1 MYYPE
6 KTEPDAPADNDLT
19 SASHLRTFV
28 LLVATLGGIYLCL
41 RMIGPFV
48 GPLAW
53 AFTLAAIFLPF
64 QAWLERRVRSPS
76 LAAMIAVAVIGA
88 MVVVPVFFVGQRLV
102 LQAADGAVMLDEM
115 VQSGELAD
123 GFEAQARRIP
133 LVDRFAEELD
143 LAGAA
148 STITAWLSERAGA
161 FLAGSVF
168 QLVAFCLTLYVLF
181 FLLRDRR
188 QAIRS
193 IHSLVPLTRAEMARL
208 SRRINDTIH
217 ATVYGTLAVS
227 VVQGALGGLMFW
239 WLGLPSPLLWGVV
252 MAILAVVPVL
262 GSFVVW
268 LPAAL
273 YLGIEG
279 HWIKALILAAWG
291 VLVVGTVDNLLR
303 PILVG
308 KRLEQHTVL
317 AFFSVVGG
325 LILFG
330 ASGLILGPL
339 VLTITTVLLEIW
351 AGRKNGKGDQENGG
365 EGDGDGKDED
375 EEAEE
380 TAGRLGP
387 PLLAPARVGPR
398 ALGGDQ
404 PLETSSPPER

>member
-1 MYYPE
+1 MYQPE
-6 KTEPDAPADNDLT
+6 KTEPEAPAASDLT
-19 SASHLRTFV
+19 SKSHLRTFV
-28 LLVATLGGIYLCL
+28 LLIATLGGIYLCL

-53 AFTLAAIFLPF
+53 AVTLAAIFLPF
-64 QAWLERRVRSPS
+64 QYWLEKRVKSPS
-76 LAAMIAVAVIGA
+76 LAAVIAVLVIGA
-88 MVVVPVFFVGQRLV
+88 MVVVPVFFVGQRLM
-102 LQAADGAVMLDEM
+102 LQAAEGAVMLDEL

-123 GFEAQARRIP
+123 GFEEQARRIP

-148 STITAWLSERAGA
+148 STVTAWLSERAGA

-188 QAIRS
+188 QALRS
-193 IHSLVPLTRAEMARL
+193 IHSLAPLTRAEMTRL

-239 WLGLPSPLLWGVV
+239 WLGLPSPLMWGVV

-268 LPAAL
+268 LPAAI
-273 YLGIEG
+273 YLGING
-279 HWIKALILAAWG
+279 NVGKALILTLWG

-351 AGRKNGKGDQENGG
+351 SGRKNGSRASGQESG
-365 EGDGDGKDED
+365 EDDED
-375 EEAEE
+375 EGEE
-380 TAGRLGP
+380 DDEPSARIGR
-387 PLLAPARVGPR
+387 PLLSPTRVGPT
-398 ALGGDQ
+398 ALEGDQ
-404 PLETSSPPER
+404 PLEATSPPER

>member
-1 MYYPE
+1 MYHPE
-6 KTEPDAPADNDLT
+6 KTEPDGPADNDLT

-76 LAAMIAVAVIGA
+76 LAAVIAVLMIGA
-88 MVVVPVFFVGQRLV
+88 MVVVPIFFVGQRLV
-102 LQAADGAVMLDEM
+102 LQAAEGAVMLDEM

-227 VVQGALGGLMFW
+227 AVQGALGGLMFW

-279 HWIKALILAAWG
+279 HWVKALILAGWG

-351 AGRKNGKGDQENGG
+351 SGRKNGKGDHDTDADDSEEEEG
-365 EGDGDGKDED
+365 EDED
-375 EEAEE
+375 GEEP
-380 TAGRLGP
+380 AGKLGP
-387 PLLAPARVGPR
+387 PLLAPARVGPGS
-398 ALGGDQ
+398 LGGDQ